1 MCLLL
6 ACCLGLVG
14 FQVQLAGAE
23 ENYISNTR
31 LDHIRSAG
39 TVEYHGMETQA
50 RVQSTS
56 LVKSERRVQGDTITY
71 DLSVVGGLRIG
82 YHEELA
88 GFEYAPF
95 TLERNRST
103 EQLTSTEQ
111 GVMFSLSVINET
123 IRQVPK
129 RTMRE
134 GEWEEKIY
142 LALSEYFPPT
152 LGLKFAVQTLQVYDV
167 PYDVLLI
174 TIESDLLK
182 YQVAEEGRDN
192 GTVNA
197 RYKAVLVYSP
207 AEDLLYQA
215 AAKFMAIHGEELI
228 RFENLQ
234 FLTDETGEK
243 PLFPLVDVSE
253 YLGFVQKPLELK
265 KEGSLPMWA
274 VQSTRVFDVIN
285 TAAMTAAEQSTN
297 PSPLAAVGGSLWR
310 SIRDTAHWLY
320 EHVMPEAARDFLRS
334 FKVMDDNFSK
344 WLADLAKYRAD
355 INTKALDLAST
366 ALTVSTAFVMLP
378 APVAFLVGVAGTAL
392 TLYYMQNQ
400 FAQIEQG
407 IMDLMKGP
415 GKIAPFPP
423 GPPKPTPPPPSPPP
437 VEVKKPPKGGGG
449 LGDIFLI
456 AAVGVAAVGVA
467 YYVVNAMGAKQMCCD
482 PGERICNG
490 YAQGLGKWICCPES
504 RPLLGDNGRC
514 YTWFEAPSGV
524 TTLVCRPG
532 RCVDTQ

>member
-1 MCLLL
+1 
-6 ACCLGLVG
+6 V
-14 FQVQLAGAE
+14 E
-23 ENYISNTR
+23 TEISNAR
-31 LDHIRSAG
+31 IDHIRSAG
-39 TVEYHGMETQA
+39 TVEYHGMESQA
-50 RVQSTS
+50 RIQSTS
-56 LVKSERRVQGDTITY
+56 LVKSERRVLGDTITY

-82 YHEELA
+82 YQEELA

-142 LALSEYFPPT
+142 LALSEFFPPT

-182 YQVAEEGRDN
+182 YKVAEEGKDN

-207 AEDLLYQA
+207 AEDLLFQA
-215 AAKFMAIHGEELI
+215 AAKFMAIHEEELI

-243 PLFPLVDVSE
+243 PLFPLIDVSQ

-274 VQSTRVFDVIN
+274 VQSTRVFDVVN
-285 TAAMTAAEQSTN
+285 TAAMAVAEQSTN
-297 PSPLAAVGGSLWR
+297 PAPSVGVGGSLWR
-310 SIRDTAHWLY
+310 SIRETAHWLS
-320 EHVMPEAARDFLRS
+320 EHAGPQAARDFLRS

-344 WLADLAKYRAD
+344 WLADLAKYRSEL
-355 INTKALDLAST
+355 NTMALDVAST

-378 APVAFLVGVAGTAL
+378 PPVAFLVGVAGTAL
-392 TLYYMQNQ
+392 TLYYMQNK
-400 FAQIEQG
+400 FAQIGQD

-415 GKIAPFPP
+415 GKLAPFPP
-423 GPPKPTPPPPSPPP
+423 GPPKPTPPQPEPPPP
-437 VEVKKPPKGGGG
+437 VEVKKPPKGGPD
-449 LGDIFLI
+449 LADIFLI
-456 AAVGVAAVGVA
+456 AGLGVAAVGVG
-467 YYVVNAMGAKQMCCD
+467 YYVATAMGGKQICCD

-490 YAQGLGKWICCPES
+490 YEMGLGKWICCPES
-504 RPLLGDNGRC
+504 RPLLGSNGRC

-524 TTLVCRPG
+524 TTILCRPG
-532 RCVDTQ
+532 RCVDTK